1 MYTFVYFRDH
11 KSLTIINVFYEI
23 VDTRTSSLSYIKLKR
38 LNNDIKTKSISKT
51 CTIYE
56 TKIPPPPPKKKKK
69 KKKTNNNNNKKQK
82 KQNKTKQN
90 KTNKKK
96 KKKQTNKT
104 KQNKCPIAVSNPN
117 NKILLCTER
126 ESPTPN
132 PLSNRAVDIRGVIT
146 CIIIPLLIFPYIKVN
161 C

>member
-1 MYTFVYFRDH
+1 MC
-11 KSLTIINVFYEI
+11 FYEI

-56 TKIPPPPPKKKKK
+56 TKIPPPPQKKKKKK

-96 KKKQTNKT
+96 KKNKQT
-104 KQNKCPIAVSNPN
+104 KQNKTNAPSRYRTRITKSYCARSGKVQRRTHSA
-117 NKILLCTER
+117 TE
-126 ESPTPN
+126 
-132 PLSNRAVDIRGVIT
+132 LSISGV
-146 CIIIPLLIFPYIKVN
+146 L
-161 C
+161 